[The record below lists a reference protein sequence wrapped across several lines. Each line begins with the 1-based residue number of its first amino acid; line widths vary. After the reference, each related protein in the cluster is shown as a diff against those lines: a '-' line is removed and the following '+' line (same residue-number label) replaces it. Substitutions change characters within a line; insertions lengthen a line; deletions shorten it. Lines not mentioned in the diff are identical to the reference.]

1 MKRYTEVIYL
11 KGSKKDIILYDKIIK
26 INDECYA
33 LMCMKDRL
41 RNTPDTG
48 VKSVCNLCSYE
59 WFSSGC
65 NEFKKIVLDLNLI
78 GVGLCG
84 TILHPHNSSL
94 FLLSKL
100 KKDGEIRSI
109 K

>member
-1 MKRYTEVIYL
+1 MRRYTEFIYL
-11 KGSKKDIILYDKIIK
+11 KGSKKDIILYNRIIR

-33 LMCMKDRL
+33 LMCMNDRL

-48 VKSVCNLCSYE
+48 TKSVCNLCSYE

-65 NEFKKIVLDLNLI
+65 NEFKKIVSELI
-78 GVGLCG
+78 GIGLCG
-84 TILHPHNSSL
+84 TIFHPHDSSL